1 MLSRFEYYLVVY
13 EFVQKYSLK
22 ILSCILSNNVPLC
35 VHISI
40 NNQWIV
46 WYVQLNPLIIIQVS
60 NLYRLRKLK
69 IKSQLYHQVQVAQ

>member
-1 MLSRFEYYLVVY
+1 MLSRCEYYLVVY

-22 ILSCILSNNVPLC
+22 ILSCILSNKQPLC

-46 WYVQLNPLIIIQVS
+46 WYVKLNPLIQVS
-60 NLYRLRKLK
+60 NLYWLRKLK
-69 IKSQLYHQVQVAQ
+69 IKSQLYHQVEVTQ